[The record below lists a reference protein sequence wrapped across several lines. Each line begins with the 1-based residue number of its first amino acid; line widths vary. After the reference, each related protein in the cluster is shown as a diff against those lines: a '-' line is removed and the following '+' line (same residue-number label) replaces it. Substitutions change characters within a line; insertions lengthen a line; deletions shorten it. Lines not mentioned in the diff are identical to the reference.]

1 MEDAAIVALYWAR
14 DEQALA
20 ETAAKFGAY
29 CRKIADNILH
39 SAHDAEECEND
50 TWLAAWNS
58 MPTNRPAR
66 LAPYLGRI
74 TRNLALDRFD
84 RAAAQKRGSGQTCAP
99 LDELAECVAA
109 PGSVEDSFD
118 AAETG
123 RLISAFLRTLPEE
136 TRSIFLRRYWYCD
149 ATADIAAR
157 YGLTESKVRVTL
169 HRTRGRL
176 AAYLKGCCTVTERE
190 LFEAIGHVDDDL
202 ILAADAPVKK
212 RRRVVHLHW
221 QQVVSVAACACIV
234 LGGAAV
240 WRSGALHK
248 SSIAGE
254 VAMAADV
261 PEAAA
266 ETAPAPDMP
275 MLDAAAPQAAD
286 ADEGAAVE
294 KDSAASGI
302 ALGLAQCVQI
312 DGVLYFDTGSAV
324 DCPPDRG
331 ADGVIE
337 TSVDRDAFPETD
349 GCSNFGTG
357 YSYWVTGDNAVVVE
371 IDGAYWEFMAN

>member
-1 MEDAAIVALYWAR
+1 M
-14 DEQALA
+14 
-20 ETAAKFGAY
+20 
-29 CRKIADNILH
+29 
-39 SAHDAEECEND
+39 
-50 TWLAAWNS
+50 
-58 MPTNRPAR
+58 
-66 LAPYLGRI
+66 
-74 TRNLALDRFD
+74 
-84 RAAAQKRGSGQTCAP
+84 
-99 LDELAECVAA
+99 
-109 PGSVEDSFD
+109 
-118 AAETG
+118 
-123 RLISAFLRTLPEE
+123 
-136 TRSIFLRRYWYCD
+136 
-149 ATADIAAR
+149 
-157 YGLTESKVRVTL
+157 
-169 HRTRGRL
+169 
-176 AAYLKGCCTVTERE
+176 TERE

-212 RRRVVHLHW
+212 RRKPPVYWRQL
-221 QQVVSVAACACIV
+221 VSVAACACIF
-234 LGGAAV
+234 LGGVAV
-240 WRSGALHK
+240 WQSDGFRKANMTSEAAA
-248 SSIAGE
+248 S
-254 VAMAADV
+254 AADV

-324 DCPPDRG
+324 DCPPGRG

-357 YSYWVTGDNAVVVE
+357 YSYWVSGDGVVIVE

>member
-1 MEDAAIVALYWAR
+1 M
-14 DEQALA
+14 
-20 ETAAKFGAY
+20 
-29 CRKIADNILH
+29 
-39 SAHDAEECEND
+39 
-50 TWLAAWNS
+50 
-58 MPTNRPAR
+58 
-66 LAPYLGRI
+66 
-74 TRNLALDRFD
+74 
-84 RAAAQKRGSGQTCAP
+84 
-99 LDELAECVAA
+99 
-109 PGSVEDSFD
+109 
-118 AAETG
+118 
-123 RLISAFLRTLPEE
+123 
-136 TRSIFLRRYWYCD
+136 
-149 ATADIAAR
+149 
-157 YGLTESKVRVTL
+157 
-169 HRTRGRL
+169 
-176 AAYLKGCCTVTERE
+176 TERE

-234 LGGAAV
+234 LGGVAV
-240 WRSGALHK
+240 WQSDGFRKANMTSEA
-248 SSIAGE
+248 A
-254 VAMAADV
+254 AFAADA

-312 DGVLYFDTGSAV
+312 DGVLYYDTGSAV

-371 IDGAYWEFMAN
+371 IDGEYCEFEAN

>member
-1 MEDAAIVALYWAR
+1 M
-14 DEQALA
+14 
-20 ETAAKFGAY
+20 
-29 CRKIADNILH
+29 
-39 SAHDAEECEND
+39 
-50 TWLAAWNS
+50 
-58 MPTNRPAR
+58 
-66 LAPYLGRI
+66 
-74 TRNLALDRFD
+74 
-84 RAAAQKRGSGQTCAP
+84 
-99 LDELAECVAA
+99 
-109 PGSVEDSFD
+109 
-118 AAETG
+118 
-123 RLISAFLRTLPEE
+123 
-136 TRSIFLRRYWYCD
+136 
-149 ATADIAAR
+149 
-157 YGLTESKVRVTL
+157 
-169 HRTRGRL
+169 
-176 AAYLKGCCTVTERE
+176 TERE
-190 LFEAIGHVDDDL
+190 LFEAIGRVDDDL

-212 RRRVVHLHW
+212 RRKPPVYWRQL
-221 QQVVSVAACACIV
+221 VSVAACACIFLSGV
-234 LGGAAV
+234 AV
-240 WRSGALHK
+240 WQSDGFRKANMTSEA
-248 SSIAGE
+248 A
-254 VAMAADV
+254 AFAADV

-312 DGVLYFDTGSAV
+312 DGVLYFDTGSAM

-371 IDGAYWEFMAN
+371 IDGEYCEFEAN

>member
-1 MEDAAIVALYWAR
+1 M
-14 DEQALA
+14 
-20 ETAAKFGAY
+20 
-29 CRKIADNILH
+29 
-39 SAHDAEECEND
+39 
-50 TWLAAWNS
+50 
-58 MPTNRPAR
+58 
-66 LAPYLGRI
+66 
-74 TRNLALDRFD
+74 
-84 RAAAQKRGSGQTCAP
+84 
-99 LDELAECVAA
+99 
-109 PGSVEDSFD
+109 
-118 AAETG
+118 
-123 RLISAFLRTLPEE
+123 
-136 TRSIFLRRYWYCD
+136 
-149 ATADIAAR
+149 
-157 YGLTESKVRVTL
+157 
-169 HRTRGRL
+169 
-176 AAYLKGCCTVTERE
+176 TERE

-248 SSIAGE
+248 SSIASE
-254 VAMAADV
+254 AAMAADV

-266 ETAPAPDMP
+266 WGAAASDIGMSGAGAVSAAAPAPDMP
-275 MLDAAAPQAAD
+275 MSDAAAPQAAD

-357 YSYWVTGDNAVVVE
+357 YSYWVTGDGVVIVE
-371 IDGAYWEFMAN
+371 MDGEYCEFEAN

>member
-1 MEDAAIVALYWAR
+1 M
-14 DEQALA
+14 
-20 ETAAKFGAY
+20 
-29 CRKIADNILH
+29 
-39 SAHDAEECEND
+39 
-50 TWLAAWNS
+50 
-58 MPTNRPAR
+58 
-66 LAPYLGRI
+66 
-74 TRNLALDRFD
+74 
-84 RAAAQKRGSGQTCAP
+84 
-99 LDELAECVAA
+99 
-109 PGSVEDSFD
+109 
-118 AAETG
+118 
-123 RLISAFLRTLPEE
+123 
-136 TRSIFLRRYWYCD
+136 
-149 ATADIAAR
+149 
-157 YGLTESKVRVTL
+157 
-169 HRTRGRL
+169 
-176 AAYLKGCCTVTERE
+176 TERE

-212 RRRVVHLHW
+212 RRKPPVYWRQL
-221 QQVVSVAACACIV
+221 VSVAACACIF
-234 LGGAAV
+234 LGGVAV
-240 WRSGALHK
+240 WQSDGFRKANMTSEA
-248 SSIAGE
+248 A
-254 VAMAADV
+254 AFAADA
-261 PEAAA
+261 PEEAA

-331 ADGVIE
+331 ADGVIK

-357 YSYWVTGDNAVVVE
+357 YSYWVTGDNAVIVE